1 MNTFIETENHHPN
14 DLYNF
19 LLKYSEPPTTSE
31 SLPFLKA
38 ALLLLLLH
46 PFITK
51 DSQMMMIKVNKP
63 DRKVQ
68 PLRSLLLQIL
78 GRCVRRSNR
87 AQLKTL
93 PITVPL
99 LLPHFKDSNVMKLI
113 VDHVHSD
120 LNDRFLKIP
129 DIKLLYTDPLT
140 ANLLIVFDFLYLL
153 NESFMAIS
161 YTGQISQTNF
171 YHKFNS
177 FNVCEDYAHWREL
190 TEDSKRHVPFAFCDF
205 PWIFDLDTKRTL
217 LIASNSLK
225 QRHHLQDAFFR
236 AIFDGIQSPHLQIN
250 IRRDHLLQDALE
262 QLLSLPPH
270 QLAKQLRISF
280 VGEEGVDEGGL
291 KKEFF
296 HLCWSEIFRNISSSP
311 FKQIEENGMFW
322 FNDEEIKING
332 DQTETI
338 TSTAKFVGILLALAI
353 YNGVL
358 VAPNFPLLLFKKLLN
373 WPLQLEDYSEI
384 DPILINSINVLLELD
399 EFEILKLDL
408 YHVVPGSD
416 LYELTPGG
424 SNIPVTHAN
433 LNSYI
438 AMLTGHLLHQY
449 SLLFS
454 AFRSGFEL
462 ISAGSVIYGYRPD
475 EIYSLAYGSN
485 QFDLNELK
493 SIAIYDGGYFEKS
506 PQIIWFWSILFENF
520 SNDQQSEFL
529 AFVTGSARAP
539 IGGLSKLKS
548 FTVTC
553 IPGDSERLP
562 TAHTCFNT
570 LLLPQYSQKEK
581 LLHKLQLAILH
592 NKGFGLI

>member
-1 MNTFIETENHHPN
+1 M
-14 DLYNF
+14 
-19 LLKYSEPPTTSE
+19 
-31 SLPFLKA
+31 
-38 ALLLLLLH
+38 
-46 PFITK
+46 
-51 DSQMMMIKVNKP
+51 MMMIKVKKCESS
-63 DRKVQ
+63 DRKLQ

-113 VDHVHSD
+113 VDQIHSD

-140 ANLLIVFDFLYLL
+140 ANLLIVFDFLYLV
-153 NESFMAIS
+153 NESFLAIS

-171 YHKFNS
+171 YHKFHK
-177 FNVCEDYAHWREL
+177 FDVCEDYAHWREL
-190 TEDSKRHVPFAFCDF
+190 TEDSKQRNVPFAFCDF

-217 LIASNSLK
+217 LTASNSLK

-236 AIFDGIQSPHLQIN
+236 AIFDGIQSPQLQIN
-250 IRRDHLLQDALE
+250 IRRDHLLQDAME
-262 QLLSLPPH
+262 QLLSLPSH

-280 VGEEGVDEGGL
+280 VGEEGLDEGGL

-296 HLCWSEIFRNISSSP
+296 HLCWSEIFQNISSSSP
-311 FKQIEENGMFW
+311 FKQIGEDGMMFW
-322 FNDEEIKING
+322 FNDDEEIKIKIKKSTG
-332 DQTETI
+332 DQTESI

-358 VAPNFPLLLFKKLLN
+358 VAPNFPLFLFKKLLN
-373 WPLQLEDYSEI
+373 WPLQLNDYREI
-384 DPILINSINVLLELD
+384 DPILINSINALLELD

-408 YHVVPGSD
+408 YHVLPGSD
-416 LYELTPGG
+416 LHELTPGG
-424 SNIPVTHAN
+424 SNIPVTRAN

-438 AMLTGHLLHQY
+438 SLLTGHLLNH
-449 SLLFS
+449 SSVLFS
-454 AFRSGFEL
+454 NFRSGFEL

-493 SIAIYDGGYFEKS
+493 SIASYDGGYFEKS
-506 PQIIWFWSILFENF
+506 PQIIWFWSILLE
-520 SNDQQSEFL
+520 SLSSDQQSEFL

-570 LLLPQYSQKEK
+570 LLLPQYSHKEK